1 MINIDSI
8 KSEAVGYLQKLI
20 QINTTNP
27 PGNEL
32 EAIKF
37 LSEILKKENIQHD
50 IFESAP
56 GRANLVARYKGN
68 GSKKALLL
76 TGHVDVV
83 PAEPQAW
90 EVDPFSGI
98 IKDGCIWGRGA
109 VDMKQMVVM
118 ELMMMLTAKRRALDL
133 NRDLI
138 FTAVADEEAACT
150 YGSEWLVENKPGLIE
165 DAEYALNE
173 VGGFSL
179 FVEDKVFYP
188 IGVAERGICWFKVIA
203 KGDPGHGSM
212 PHDNQAVNKLT
223 GAAHRL
229 GTKGLPFHSY
239 AVVEKFIN
247 YLASAQKFPKNII
260 LSLIKN
266 PLFHSLVTG
275 KLMPD
280 KKRAKVFNALFHNTV
295 SPTILRA
302 GSKVNVIPSTATF
315 EVDGRILPGQ
325 TVETFLNEVRE
336 VIGPG
341 LDIEVDHKWSPTEIK
356 DYDNDFYKVISDS
369 IIQNHPGAIPV
380 PYLIPGF
387 TDAAQYSRLGIK
399 SYGFAPVQ
407 LKPDMNFSEMFHGHN
422 ERIPVDGFLWGV
434 KVLGDVVERA

>member
-1 MINIDSI
+1 MINLDTI
-8 KSEAVGYLQKLI
+8 KDEAVAYLQQLI
-20 QINTTNP
+20 RINTTNP

-37 LSEILKKENIQHD
+37 LSGILTKENIPHD

-56 GRANLVARYKGN
+56 GRANLVARLKGN
-68 GSKKALLL
+68 GSKKPLLL

-83 PAEPQAW
+83 PAEPQHWA
-90 EVDPFSGI
+90 VDPFSGKI
-98 IKDGCIWGRGA
+98 QDGCIWGRGA

-118 ELMMMLTAKRRALDL
+118 ELMMLLYAKRNSLNL

-138 FTAVADEEAACT
+138 FAAVADEEAACT
-150 YGSEWLVENKPGLIE
+150 HGSQWLVENRPELVQ
-165 DAEYALNE
+165 AEYALNE

-179 FVEDKVFYP
+179 YVEDKVFYP
-188 IGVAERGICWFKVIA
+188 IGVAERGICWFRVIA

-229 GTKGLPFHSY
+229 GTHHLPFHSHP
-239 AVVEKFIN
+239 VVNKFIS

-260 LSLIKN
+260 LSLVKN
-266 PLFHSLVTG
+266 RLFHSFITSKVL
-275 KLMPD
+275 PD

-295 SPTILRA
+295 SPTILKA

-325 TVETFLNEVRE
+325 TVESFLNEVRE

-341 LDIEVDHKWSPTEIK
+341 LDIEVNYKWNPTEIK
-356 DYDNDFYKVISDS
+356 DYQNDFYDVLASSVIE
-369 IIQNHPGAIPV
+369 NHEGAIPV

-387 TDAAQYSRLGIK
+387 TDAAHYSRLGIK
-399 SYGFAPVQ
+399 SYGFAPVK
-407 LKPDMNFSEMFHGHN
+407 LMPNMNFSEMFHGHN
-422 ERIPVDGFLWGV
+422 ERIPVEGFLWGV
-434 KVLGDVVERA
+434 KVLGDVIRRA